1 MERADG
7 SPLAGAQTIAVETRG
22 IEATSRR
29 ATLQVASPD
38 GSISPPRSPRP
49 SAAGAVA
56 GRGLSPSPSGSFLP
70 TLLSPKVVEHR
81 ASVDARLSSGEA
93 VHRRQRE
100 STDFRIRNLRSRS
113 LSPERRGTRGVS
125 PQGRLA
131 AEVARRA
138 AQDALN
144 REPSVALTGDERATQ
159 AAIKRLADETV
170 AMELA
175 SEAMKQRLAVE
186 AEIIKAKAAPKV
198 YAVSSAHFNARV
210 AALQAERLGEHDLPE
225 ALRTDDARFSWPRR
239 SPQPQADCTEAIDRA
254 ERSVRLHQWRSQ
266 LLGTPP
272 RPDSREEALATALA
286 AIPAALQRRD
296 PRPQRPAAAAA
307 AAAAAVASA
316 GGGGGGG
323 GGGDAAVRIA
333 AERDYTSMDWLDTL
347 GRARLRSPRRRG
359 RRSPRRQ
366 DQSRGNAAGP
376 SAIEAALAAVRVS
389 PQAQR

>member
-7 SPLAGAQTIAVETRG
+7 SPLAGAKTIAVETRG

-186 AEIIKAKAAPKV
+186 AEITTC
-198 YAVSSAHFNARV
+198 RRRC
-210 AALQAERLGEHDLPE
+210 ERTMH
-225 ALRTDDARFSWPRR
+225 
-239 SPQPQADCTEAIDRA
+239 
-254 ERSVRLHQWRSQ
+254 
-266 LLGTPP
+266 
-272 RPDSREEALATALA
+272 
-286 AIPAALQRRD
+286 
-296 PRPQRPAAAAA
+296 
-307 AAAAAVASA
+307 ASA
-316 GGGGGGG
+316 GRG
-323 GGGDAAVRIA
+323 A
-333 AERDYTSMDWLDTL
+333 
-347 GRARLRSPRRRG
+347 LRSPRLTAR
-359 RRSPRRQ
+359 RRSIERSDRCGCISGDRSCSGRPRGQTAERKHL
-366 DQSRGNAAGP
+366 R
-376 SAIEAALAAVRVS
+376 R
-389 PQAQR
+389 R